1 MKVQNVCSA
10 GKTEKCRK
18 IRFTESGGFLGTVA
32 GGVGGGYLLSG
43 AIGGGLCA
51 GLTVATGGVGGL
63 VCGIVVVGAGSF
75 LGGFAG
81 GMVGE
86 IGGEVIYESAK

>member
-1 MKVQNVCSA
+1 M
-10 GKTEKCRK
+10 
-18 IRFTESGGFLGTVA
+18 
-32 GGVGGGYLLSG
+32 
-43 AIGGGLCA
+43 
-51 GLTVATGGVGGL
+51 
-63 VCGIVVVGAGSF
+63 CGIVVVGAGSF

>member
-1 MKVQNVCSA
+1 M
-10 GKTEKCRK
+10 
-18 IRFTESGGFLGTVA
+18 
-32 GGVGGGYLLSG
+32 
-43 AIGGGLCA
+43 
-51 GLTVATGGVGGL
+51 
-63 VCGIVVVGAGSF
+63 CGIVVVAAGSF